1 MSKFQ
6 LYLEAVRKNVDDNR
20 VPKHAIEAIKN
31 AKNDE
36 QAVSIALQYFKDPD
50 EAEAFVDK
58 IVSMNEAANQK
69 TYTLVWTRKGKDR
82 STTGTLEEITKYFSY
97 ELLKGNSYNRKIP
110 LKPKNI
116 NALIKAINMSVDE
129 TYGGYDRPYVS
140 LGEPVEEK
148 PMTESSKGKVSVMVA
163 LSDEDKDLG
172 VIDISNEEANHFLN
186 THGFEAKLLLTPSQI
201 EKFKINEDDF
211 IYIYEK

>member
-6 LYLEAVRKNVDDNR
+6 YYLEAVKKAPNDDH

-31 AKNDE
+31 ARDDE
-36 QAVSIALQYFKDPD
+36 QAVSIASQYFKDVD
-50 EAEAFVDK
+50 DAEAFVDK
-58 IVSMNEAANQK
+58 VRSFDEAADPK
-69 TYTLVWTRKGKDR
+69 KYTLVWTRKGKDR
-82 STTGTLEEITKYFSY
+82 STTGTLEEITQYFSY

-116 NALIKAINMSVDE
+116 NALVKAINMSIDE
-129 TYGGYDRPYVS
+129 TQGGYDRPYVS
-140 LGEPVEEK
+140 LGEPTEEK
-148 PMTESSKGKVSVMVA
+148 PVTESSKGKVSVMVT

-172 VIDISNEEANHFLN
+172 VIDISSEEANHFLK
-186 THGFEAKLLLTPSQI
+186 THGFEAKLLLTKAQI
-201 EKFKINEDDF
+201 EKFKIDEDDF